1 MWDKIKE
8 KINWKTIGVI
18 ILVFLYINSCT
29 SNCTKNNKLRVNN
42 ITIEQKDSVINS
54 LNNEVDSMKAVIN
67 GLNHEIDKRDIM
79 ISEKDKSIKGLENST
94 KRITVK
100 IDTVKRN

>member
-1 MWDKIKE
+1 M
-8 KINWKTIGVI
+8 
-18 ILVFLYINSCT
+18 
-29 SNCTKNNKLRVNN
+29 
-42 ITIEQKDSVINS
+42 
-54 LNNEVDSMKAVIN
+54 NNEIDSMKTVIN

>member
-8 KINWKTIGVI
+8 KVNWKTVGVI
-18 ILVFLYINSCT
+18 ILAFLYISSCT
-29 SNCTKNNKLRVNN
+29 SNCTRRNQLRLSN
-42 ITIEQKDSVINS
+42 ITIEQKDSTINS
-54 LNNEVDSMKAVIN
+54 LNNEIDSMKTVIN